1 MFFQERSRSHL
12 KAPAGV
18 KRWESPPL
26 KPQIR
31 LRIWVEVYLKNTRL
45 LVRGWPL
52 QWSAHNPGP
61 CGPVLVLDATC
72 TSAAYWGA
80 PHRSSLYSCYAP
92 FGNKWATPDKSSY
105 TSLGW
110 FNRSNLERIIQS
122 CDMTTTF
129 TAPTGYMRLWMLIA
143 LNKPIN

>member
-26 KPQIR
+26 QPQIR

-45 LVRGWPL
+45 LVRGRPL

-80 PHRSSLYSCYAP
+80 PHRSALYSCYAP

-110 FNRSNLERIIQS
+110 FNRSNLGTDHTVMWHDNNFCRS
-122 CDMTTTF
+122 D
-129 TAPTGYMRLWMLIA
+129 RLHA
-143 LNKPIN
+143 SLNVDCTE